1 MNAIL
6 KYPGAKWRIA
16 DWIIENMPTH
26 HSYIEPFF
34 GSGAIFFNKSPSNIE
49 TINDLDREVVNFF
62 EVVRDMPEK
71 LAAKIYMTPYARAV
85 YENVYKELCNY
96 NQSKLDKALKFCI
109 KINMS
114 HGYRCNAKNG
124 WKNDVQGRERSY
136 AVQVWNK
143 LPEIIV
149 QAAERLKEAQIEQRP
164 AIEVI
169 RRFNNPKCLIYCDP
183 PYLLSTR
190 RGKQYNVE
198 MSDREHE
205 ELLHALLVSKSK
217 VIISGYESDLYNNAL
232 KGWRK
237 KTGFNLTQSLRK
249 AKEVL
254 WMNYDCEKQLS
265 IF

>member
-16 DWIIENMPTH
+16 KWIIEKIPEH

-34 GSGAIFFNKSPSNIE
+34 GSGAVFFNKKPSNIE
-49 TINDLDREVVNFF
+49 TINDIDGNVVNFF
-62 EVVRDMPEK
+62 KMVRDNLDE
-71 LAAKIYMTPYARAV
+71 LVYKIQMTPYARAE
-85 YENVYKELCNY
+85 YERSYTGLGKTDI
-96 NQSKLDKALKFCI
+96 DKAVEFCI

-143 LPEIIV
+143 LPEIIA

-164 AIEVI
+164 ALDVI
-169 RRFNNPKCLIYCDP
+169 SRFNHPKCLIYCDP

-190 RGKQYNVE
+190 KGKQYNIE
-198 MSDREHE
+198 MSDKDHE
-205 ELLHALLVSKSK
+205 ELLQVLLESKSK
-217 VIISGYESDLYNNAL
+217 VMLSGYESDLYDDL
-232 KGWRK
+232 LRGWRK
-237 KTGFNLTQSLRK
+237 VEKDNLTQSLKKRK
-249 AKEVL
+249 EIL
-254 WMNYDCEKQLS
+254 WMNYWQ
-265 IF
+265 

>member
-16 DWIIENMPTH
+16 GWIIENMPTH

-34 GSGAIFFNKSPSNIE
+34 GSGAVFFNKTPSNIE
-49 TINDLDREVVNFF
+49 TINDLDGEVVNFF
-62 EVVRDMPEK
+62 EVVRDMPKK
-71 LAAKIYMTPYARAV
+71 LAAKIHMTPYARAV

-217 VIISGYESDLYNNAL
+217 VIISGYESDLYNDTL
-232 KGWRK
+232 KNWRK
-237 KTGFNLTQSLRK
+237 KTGFSLTQSMRK
-249 AKEVL
+249 AKEVI